1 MENRVLPIGGGAGRA
16 MVELAFQA
24 PVEEDLARVDGM
36 IRAFFGPANGLA
48 GDVARHVLSMNGK
61 RMRPTML
68 LLVARRDG
76 RTPEDAIHCGAVV
89 ELIHIATLIHD
100 DSIDRS
106 MLRRGLPTINSIYSD
121 QVSIIMGDFVYSKAF
136 ALMVERGL
144 FREMGILAETAHVM
158 SRGEMRQLE
167 RKNRLESSEAEYLEV
182 IDEKTASLFAAAC
195 SIGAILRGGNEA
207 EIDAWERFGRE
218 YGRAFQ
224 ITDDLFDFIGE
235 EAVMGKAR
243 GSDIK
248 SGRVTLPV
256 IAALANAT
264 PRERARVE
272 QIVLGDGLADGHWDE
287 LVQFIDRKGGVD
299 YCFTR
304 AAEHAREASLVID
317 DLDVDPDSRA
327 ALAQAVEHVVQRR
340 R

>member
-1 MENRVLPIGGGAGRA
+1 
-16 MVELAFQA
+16 MVELTFQV
-24 PVEEDLARVDGM
+24 PVEQELGQVDGM
-36 IRAFFGPANGLA
+36 IREFFGPAHGLA
-48 GDVARHVLSMNGK
+48 AEVARHVLAMNGK
-61 RMRPTML
+61 RVRPTML
-68 LLVARRDG
+68 LLVARKDG
-76 RTPEDAIHCGAVV
+76 RIPERAVLGGAVV

-136 ALMVERGL
+136 ALMTERGL
-144 FREMGILAETAHVM
+144 LREMGILAETAHVM

-167 RKNRLESSEAEYLEV
+167 RKNRLDSTEDDYLQV

-195 SIGAILRGGNEA
+195 SIGAIARGGNEA
-207 EIDAWERFGRE
+207 EIAAWDRFGRE

-235 EAVMGKAR
+235 EALMGKAR

-248 SGRVTLPV
+248 SGRVTLPL
-256 IAALANAT
+256 IAALGNAA
-264 PRERARVE
+264 PRERNRIAD
-272 QIVLGDGLADGHWDE
+272 IILNGGIGDGAWAE
-287 LVQFIDRKGGVD
+287 LVRFIDLAGGVD
-299 YCFTR
+299 YCLTR
-304 AAEHAREASLVID
+304 AAEHARQARSIAD
-317 DLDVDPDSRA
+317 DLVLDPDSRA
-327 ALAQAVEHVVQRR
+327 ALLAAVEHVVERR

>member
-1 MENRVLPIGGGAGRA
+1 

-24 PVEEDLARVDGM
+24 PVEEELARVDRH
-36 IRAFFGPANGLA
+36 IADFFSAPGGLV
-48 GDVARHVLSMNGK
+48 GEVARHVLASNGK
-61 RMRPTML
+61 RVRPTLL
-68 LLVARRDG
+68 LLVARRGG
-76 RTPEDAIHCGAVV
+76 RAPEQSILAAAAV

-106 MLRRGLPTINSIYSD
+106 MLRRGLPTINSMFSD

-144 FREMGILAETAHVM
+144 FREMGILAETAHIM
-158 SRGEMRQLE
+158 SRGEMLQLE
-167 RKNRLESSEAEYLEV
+167 RKNRLDATESDYLEV

-195 SIGAILRGGNEA
+195 EIGALARGGGEA
-207 EIDAWERFGRE
+207 EVAAWGKFGRE

-256 IAALANAT
+256 IAALRNAS
-264 PRERARVE
+264 PRERGRVE
-272 QIVLGDGLADGHWDE
+272 ELVLGGGMMDGLWDE
-287 LVQFIDRKGGVD
+287 LVSFIDLKGGVD
-299 YCFTR
+299 YCLDR
-304 AAEHAREASLVID
+304 AAHHAHQAHDIANE
-317 DLDVDPDSRA
+317 LDVDADSRT
-327 ALAQAVEHVVQRR
+327 ALAAAVQHVVRR
-340 R
+340 RR

>member
-1 MENRVLPIGGGAGRA
+1 
-16 MVELAFQA
+16 MVELTFQV
-24 PVEEDLARVDGM
+24 PVEHELTQVGGM
-36 IRAFFGPANGLA
+36 IREFFGPAHGLA
-48 GDVARHVLSMNGK
+48 AEVARHVLAMNGK
-61 RMRPTML
+61 RVRPTML
-68 LLVARRDG
+68 LLVARREG
-76 RTPEDAIHCGAVV
+76 RIPERAVLGGAVV

-136 ALMVERGL
+136 ALLTEHGMI
-144 FREMGILAETAHVM
+144 REMGILAETAHVM

-167 RKNRLESSEAEYLEV
+167 RKNRLDSTEADYLQV

-195 SIGAILRGGNEA
+195 SIGAIARGANES
-207 EIDAWERFGRE
+207 EIAAWERFGRE

-235 EAVMGKAR
+235 EALMGKAR

-248 SGRVTLPV
+248 SGRVTLPL
-256 IAALANAT
+256 IAALGNAV
-264 PRERARVE
+264 PRERNR
-272 QIVLGDGLADGHWDE
+272 IVDLILNGGIGDSEWAE
-287 LVQFIDRKGGVD
+287 LTSFIDRAGGVD
-299 YCFTR
+299 YCLAR
-304 AAEHAREASLVID
+304 AAEHARVARSIAD
-317 DLDVDPDSRA
+317 DRDLDPESRA
-327 ALAQAVEHVVQRR
+327 ALVAAVEHVVERR

>member
-1 MENRVLPIGGGAGRA
+1 
-16 MVELAFQA
+16 
-24 PVEEDLARVDGM
+24 M
-36 IRAFFGPANGLA
+36 IREFFGPAHGLA
-48 GDVARHVLSMNGK
+48 AEVARHVLAMNGK
-61 RMRPTML
+61 RVRPTML

-76 RTPEDAIHCGAVV
+76 RIPERAVLGGAVV

-106 MLRRGLPTINSIYSD
+106 MLRRGLPTINSIFSD

-136 ALMVERGL
+136 AFLTERGMI
-144 FREMGILAETAHVM
+144 REMGILAETAHVM

-167 RKNRLESSEAEYLEV
+167 RKNRLDSTEDDYLEV

-195 SIGAILRGGNEA
+195 AIGAIARGGNEA
-207 EIDAWERFGRE
+207 EIAAWDRFGRE

-235 EAVMGKAR
+235 EALMGKAR

-248 SGRVTLPV
+248 SGRVTLPL
-256 IAALANAT
+256 IAALGNAA
-264 PRERARVE
+264 PRERNRIAD
-272 QIVLGDGLADGHWDE
+272 IILNGGIGDAAWAE
-287 LVQFIDRKGGVD
+287 LVSFIDLAGGID
-299 YCFTR
+299 YCLTR
-304 AAEHAREASLVID
+304 AAEHARLARSIAD
-317 DLDVDPDSRA
+317 DLDLDPDSRA
-327 ALAQAVEHVVQRR
+327 ALLAAVEHVVERR